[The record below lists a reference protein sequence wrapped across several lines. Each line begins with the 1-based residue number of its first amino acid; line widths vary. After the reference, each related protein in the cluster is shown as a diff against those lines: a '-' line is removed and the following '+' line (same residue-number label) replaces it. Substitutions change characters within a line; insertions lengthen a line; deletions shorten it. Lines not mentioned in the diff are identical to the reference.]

1 MGNPKVR
8 ERDFNLHTWFATIP
22 MTDDVY
28 LGMQAQNIAR
38 VEMAVLRL
46 WESYVL
52 DEQRAD
58 PGDVQGPK
66 YRELMAL
73 SQMWVFGLYEILRTW
88 RERAKKLMDFE
99 DELKK
104 FPTQAERDAYLAMI
118 IVEAKESAKH
128 VDQLPVY
135 YPDHVAKIVDSDF
148 MRSVRDY
155 YANMRDLW
163 QELGAVRIA
172 AAKHQ
177 LPGKRGVLAP
187 APGISLP
194 SQYTGSMCWQ
204 VLVGNKQE
212 KRTIERRDLAD
223 RFLGILGWHEDAET
237 AFALAKADKARRNRL
252 RQEARRQAAKTGTQD
267 PLDEFFRTGREKD
280 FDDKEPYFVKKPA
293 YASARKEK
301 KAALP
306 EEGRQRRMKRRRKR
320 SRA

>member
-1 MGNPKVR
+1 MGDAKVR
-8 ERDFNLHTWFATIP
+8 EKNFNLHTWFATIP
-22 MTDDVY
+22 MTDDLY

-52 DEQRAD
+52 DECRAD

-73 SQMWVFGLYEILRTW
+73 SQMWVFGLYEFLRTW

-99 DELKK
+99 DELNKLA
-104 FPTQAERDAYLAMI
+104 TQTERDAYLAKI
-118 IVEAKESAKH
+118 IAEAKESAKH

-135 YPDHVAKIVDSDF
+135 YPDHVAKIVDPDF
-148 MRSVRDY
+148 MKSVRDY

-163 QELGAVRIA
+163 QELSAVRMA
-172 AAKHQ
+172 AAKHE
-177 LPGKRGVLAP
+177 LSGKKGVPAP
-187 APGISLP
+187 APGIGLP

-204 VLVGNKQE
+204 VLIGNKQE

-223 RFLGILGWHEDAET
+223 RFLGIFRWHEDPET
-237 AFALAKADKARRNRL
+237 AFALAKADKARRKRL
-252 RQEARRQAAKTGTQD
+252 RQEARRQAAKTGAQE
-267 PLDEFFRTGREKD
+267 PLDEFFRTGQEEE

-293 YASARKEK
+293 YAAGKKEDAPRRGGWHRRKK
-301 KAALP
+301 
-306 EEGRQRRMKRRRKR
+306 RKRR
-320 SRA
+320 SV

>member
-1 MGNPKVR
+1 MGNVKVR
-8 ERDFNLHTWFATIP
+8 EKDFNLHTWFATIP
-22 MTDDVY
+22 MTDDLY

-46 WESYVL
+46 WESHVL

-58 PGDVQGPK
+58 PGNVQGPK

-73 SQMWVFGLYEILRTW
+73 SQMWVFGLYEVLRTW

-99 DELKK
+99 EELKK
-104 FPTQAERDAYLAMI
+104 FPTKGERDAYLAMVI
-118 IVEAKESAKH
+118 AEAKESAKH
-128 VDQLPVY
+128 VRQLPVY

-148 MRSVRDY
+148 MRSVRAY

-172 AAKHQ
+172 AAKHE
-177 LPGKRGVLAP
+177 LPGKPGVPAP

-223 RFLGILGWHEDAET
+223 RFLGILGWHEDVET
-237 AFALAKADKARRNRL
+237 AFTLAKADKARRRRL
-252 RQEARRQAAKTGTQD
+252 RQEASRRAAKLGAQD
-267 PLDEFFRTGREKD
+267 LLDEFFRTGREED

-293 YASARKEK
+293 YASVKDKKETS
-301 KAALP
+301 P
-306 EEGRQRRMKRRRKR
+306 DEGRRGRRKPR
-320 SRA
+320 RKSARV